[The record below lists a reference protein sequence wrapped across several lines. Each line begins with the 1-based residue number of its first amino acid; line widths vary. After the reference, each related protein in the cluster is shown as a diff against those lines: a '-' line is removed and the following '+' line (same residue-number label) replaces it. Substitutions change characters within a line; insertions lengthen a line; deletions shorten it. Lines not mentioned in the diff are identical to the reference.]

1 MSLLLSDFKIVRDMN
16 FKTPV
21 KEIHNYIKQLD
32 PYFDMRRVQT
42 FFGNKTYR
50 QDGYYIGIG
59 IPDNA
64 EECIAAARTRYDVDP
79 HMLSAAVAEQLM
91 FPVPGHTARASQVNA
106 VAKARG
112 LTGLHFNSDIPDH
125 GINWRGVLYA
135 GVIKRGLLWY
145 GPGINKPLSVYD
157 LTWWVNEWST
167 EQVSE
172 EEVIAAMDAPMVRV
186 KLNWDM
192 GTGYAWKDVRLLH
205 AGDLGWYTGPFPDLL
220 ARNDGKAPPPPDQ
233 PYGYGYVSLDD
244 ARTARDKVAKGDS
257 DNAHSTD

>member
-1 MSLLLSDFKIVRDMN
+1 MSLSQTDFIFGAGNTTSANEMR
-16 FKTPV
+16 
-21 KEIHNYIKQLD
+21 EYIKSID
-32 PYFDMRRVQT
+32 PYFDMRKLPT
-42 FFGNKTYR
+42 FFGCNAYY
-50 QDGYYIGIG
+50 QDGVWHYVAIK
-59 IPDNA
+59 
-64 EECIAAARTRYDVDP
+64 ARE
-79 HMLSAAVAEQLM
+79 LSETMTARAVAEQLM
-91 FPVPGHTARASQVNA
+91 FPVPGHTARAAQVNA

-167 EQVSE
+167 EPVSE

-244 ARTARDKVAKGDS
+244 ARTARDKVAKGDN

>member
-1 MSLLLSDFKIVRDMN
+1 MSLSMNDFIFDKSL
-16 FKTPV
+16 KTP
-21 KEIHNYIKQLD
+21 KSELQRYIKHVD
-32 PYFDMRRVQT
+32 PYFDMRKLKS
-42 FFGNKTYR
+42 FFGSKIYVDQFYVHGVKPLIST
-50 QDGYYIGIG
+50 
-59 IPDNA
+59 DN
-64 EECIAAARTRYDVDP
+64 IMKQTDAALLPR
-79 HMLSAAVAEQLM
+79 AVAEQLM
-91 FPVPGHTARASQVNA
+91 FPVPGHTARAARVNA

-135 GVIKRGLLWY
+135 GIIKRGLLWY

-167 EQVSE
+167 EPVSE

-220 ARNDGKAPPPPDQ
+220 SRNDGKAPPPPDQ

-244 ARTARDKVAKGDS
+244 ARTARDKVARGD
-257 DNAHSTD
+257 TDADR

>member
-1 MSLLLSDFKIVRDMN
+1 MSLSMNDFIFDKSL
-16 FKTPV
+16 KTP
-21 KEIHNYIKQLD
+21 KSELQRYIKHVD
-32 PYFDMRRVQT
+32 PYFDMRKLKS
-42 FFGNKTYR
+42 FFGSKIYVDQFYVHGVQPLIST
-50 QDGYYIGIG
+50 
-59 IPDNA
+59 DN
-64 EECIAAARTRYDVDP
+64 IMKQTDAALLPR
-79 HMLSAAVAEQLM
+79 AVAEQLM
-91 FPVPGHTARASQVNA
+91 FPVPGHTARAAQVNA

-112 LTGLHFNSDIPDH
+112 LTGLHFNSDIPDY

-167 EQVSE
+167 EPVSE

-244 ARTARDKVAKGDS
+244 ARTARDKVARGDS